1 MNKLA
6 LSILS
11 LLIGFVAGILICYA
25 MFVPSTPKRSV
36 PENQYF
42 YYRLSDS
49 TAARHTIGICDSGLI
64 HRVDTIVIEKR

>member
-11 LLIGFVAGILICYA
+11 LLIGFVAGILISYI
-25 MFVPSTPKRSV
+25 MFVPSPPKRSF

-49 TAARHTIGICDSGLI
+49 TAARHTIGLSDSGLI
-64 HRVDTIVIEKR
+64 HKVDTIVLEKR